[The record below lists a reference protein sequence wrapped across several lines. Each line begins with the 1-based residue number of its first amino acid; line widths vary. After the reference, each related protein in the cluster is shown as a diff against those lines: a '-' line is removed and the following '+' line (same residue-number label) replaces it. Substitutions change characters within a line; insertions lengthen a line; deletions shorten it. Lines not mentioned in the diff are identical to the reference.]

1 MPDPLT
7 DAENFPYG
15 KIDASGQPM
24 EVNDIPLPDAPE
36 QNPDNGEQSDGSASN
51 QEPTGLTSDV

>member
-7 DAENFPYG
+7 DAEEYPYG

-24 EVNDIPLPDAPE
+24 EVNDIPLPEAPNDEPGTPDQTDA
-36 QNPDNGEQSDGSASN
+36 SLIK
-51 QEPTGLTSDV
+51 QEANLPNER

>member
-7 DAENFPYG
+7 DAEEYPYG

-24 EVNDIPLPDAPE
+24 EVNDIPLPEAPNDE
-36 QNPDNGEQSDGSASN
+36 PGTPDH
-51 QEPTGLTSDV
+51 